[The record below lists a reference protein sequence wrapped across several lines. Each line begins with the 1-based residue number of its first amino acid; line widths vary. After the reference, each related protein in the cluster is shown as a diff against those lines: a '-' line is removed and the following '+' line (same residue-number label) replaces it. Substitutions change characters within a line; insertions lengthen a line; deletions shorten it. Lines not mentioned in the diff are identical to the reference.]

1 MYLNKLGLIAG
12 ASMLAHFA
20 EAETYD
26 LRNFDTWLDV
36 DENGITLIEGET
48 TDVILFE
55 NQSTGYEWIYDT
67 SDSNDIYTVDSF

>member
-12 ASMLAHFA
+12 ASMLVHFA

-36 DENGITLIEGET
+36 DENGITLIEGEI

-67 SDSNDIYTVDSF
+67 SDSNDIYTVDNF